1 MPLFCD
7 VALAVPL
14 DMAFTYA
21 IPPGMEP
28 VVGGRV
34 LVPFRQQRMSGIVV
48 ELHDRAPQGI
58 DDFRNDG
65 KEERVRP
72 QGLQP
77 DFLAMPGSAANE
89 VAERVEFETSAAKA
103 AIENNPL
110 TAALKRCATPNQIFP
125 AASKAAPV
133 HKSVP
138 ADPPISKASS
148 NAKAAWIRSVIE
160 ALDVA
165 PVLDEQLLKLGRWIA
180 DYYLAPIGEVFRT
193 MLPLV
198 AEFKRT
204 ITYRITDQGHMA
216 LHLAGMSGSPAR
228 SQRTPDEQLVEFRV
242 LDYLAE
248 REGVREQSLRGAT
261 KVSKALLA
269 GMVRKKWIAREDVSA
284 VRDAVRTIKVAV
296 LLGAEAA
303 SEGKIAEASPPPD
316 GPEAR
321 PHTETQHPQNERSAG
336 DSPAVAGAT
345 SPRSSL
351 AKKLNNNQRA
361 LIDALAAAGGR
372 LPVETLRDLDVPRTT
387 LATLVR
393 RGLIEIVE
401 EPEDRT
407 APKLKPRRS
416 PFEFEFSPAQKEA
429 VKQILESV
437 GARKFTGMLLHGV
450 TGSGKTAVYLAVMR
464 EVLEQGR
471 SSILLVPE
479 IGLTPAMA
487 ADLIQV
493 FGDEVAILHSGL
505 SDDERAE
512 QWHRIK
518 RGEARVVVG
527 TRSAV
532 FAPVSDLALVIVDEE
547 QDSSYKQEET
557 PRYHAR
563 DVAVMRAKM
572 AGAVVV
578 LGSATPSL
586 ESYYNAKKHKYALLE
601 LPDRV
606 EQRPLPEVEILD
618 MRQEFQETGQEQVI
632 SRKLAEEIR
641 ERLEKKEQV
650 MVLLNRRGYSPVVL
664 CRACGETLQCKNCAV
679 SMTHHKREHKMEC
692 HYCGHVAQIPNKC
705 AKCGS
710 EYVYFVGTGSEKL
723 EELLHGMF
731 PQARIG
737 RLDRDTV
744 RGREDFERALNALNE
759 GELDMLVGTQM
770 IAKGH
775 DVHGVT
781 LVGVVG
787 ADHALSLPDFR
798 AAERTFQLLTQ
809 VAGRAGRGNSPGK
822 VVLQTYFPDHYAVQ
836 FAARHDFAGFYD
848 KELQF
853 RSWMHYPPYSAI
865 ANVVI
870 RSEKL
875 DEALAWSG
883 ELGRWFEKTR
893 HEGIRVLGPAA
904 APILRLKRDYR
915 YHFILKS
922 PSREKMNALLRAMLK
937 EAAAKKIP
945 RTQVIVDVDA
955 VWLM

>member
-14 DMAFTYA
+14 DMVFTYA

-48 ELHDRAPQGI
+48 ELHDRLPQV
-58 DDFRNDG
+58 
-65 KEERVRP
+65 K
-72 QGLQP
+72 
-77 DFLAMPGSAANE
+77 
-89 VAERVEFETSAAKA
+89 TK
-103 AIENNPL
+103 
-110 TAALKRCATPNQIFP
+110 K
-125 AASKAAPV
+125 
-133 HKSVP
+133 
-138 ADPPISKASS
+138 
-148 NAKAAWIRSVIE
+148 VIE
-160 ALDVA
+160 ALDLA
-165 PVLDEQLLKLGRWIA
+165 PVLNEHLLKLGKWIA
-180 DYYLAPIGEVFRT
+180 DYYLAPVGEVFRT
-193 MLPLV
+193 MLPLA
-198 AEFKRT
+198 AEFKRAV
-204 ITYRITDQGHMA
+204 TYRITDEGRMA

-228 SQRTPDEQLVEFRV
+228 SKRTPEQQLVEFRV

-248 REGVREQSLRGAT
+248 RESAREERLRGAT
-261 KVSKALLA
+261 RVAKALLA

-284 VRDAVRTIKVAV
+284 ALDAARLVKVAV
-296 LLGAEAA
+296 LLAAE
-303 SEGKIAEASPPPD
+303 ERAEASPPLD

-321 PHTETQHPQNERSAG
+321 HHTST
-336 DSPAVAGAT
+336 GA
-345 SPRSSL
+345 
-351 AKKLNNNQRA
+351 AKKLNANQRVA
-361 LIDALAAAGGR
+361 IETLAASGGR
-372 LPVETLRDLDVPRTT
+372 LPVEVLRGLDVPRTT
-387 LATLVR
+387 ISTLVR
-393 RGLIEIVE
+393 RGLIELVD
-401 EPEDRT
+401 EPQAFT
-407 APKLKPRRS
+407 VSVSKLKPRQS
-416 PFEFEFSPAQKEA
+416 PFEFEFSAAQKEA
-429 VKQILESV
+429 LAKIGESV
-437 GARKFTGMLLHGV
+437 ASRKFTGLLLHGI
-450 TGSGKTAVYLAVMR
+450 TGSGKTAVYLACMR

-471 SSILLVPE
+471 SAILLVPE
-479 IGLTPAMA
+479 IGLTPAVA
-487 ADLIQV
+487 ADLHQV

-505 SDDERAE
+505 SDAERAE
-512 QWHRIK
+512 QWHRIR
-518 RGEARVVVG
+518 RGEARVVAG

-586 ESYYNAKKHKYALLE
+586 ESYFNAKKNKYALVE

-606 EQRPLPEVEILD
+606 EMRPLPEVEIVG

-664 CRACGETLQCKNCAV
+664 CRACGKTLQCKNCAV
-679 SMTHHKREHKMEC
+679 SMTHHKRERKMEC
-692 HYCGHVAQIPNKC
+692 HYCGHVEHIPDKC
-705 AKCGS
+705 AHCGS

-737 RLDRDTV
+737 RPDRDTV
-744 RGREDFERALNALNE
+744 RGREDFEHALNALNE
-759 GELDMLVGTQM
+759 GALDMLVGTQM

-775 DVHGVT
+775 DIHGVT

-787 ADHALSLPDFR
+787 ADMALGLPDFR

-809 VAGRAGRGNSPGK
+809 VAGRAGRGQSPGK
-822 VVLQTYFPDHYAVQ
+822 VVLQTYFQEHYAVQ
-836 FAARHDFAGFYD
+836 FAARHDFAGFYE

-853 RSWMHYPPYSAI
+853 RAWMHYPPYSAI
-865 ANVVI
+865 ANVLI
-870 RSEKL
+870 RSERL
-875 DEALAWSG
+875 DDALTWSG
-883 ELGRWFEKTR
+883 QLGRWFEKTR

-904 APILRLKRDYR
+904 APITRLKRDYR

-922 PSREKMNALLRAMLK
+922 PSREKMNALLRAMLA
-937 EAAAKKIP
+937 EAAARKIP

>member
-1 MPLFCD
+1 MALHMPTFCD

-14 DMAFTYA
+14 DMVFTYA
-21 IPPGMEP
+21 IPPGLEP

-48 ELHDRAPQGI
+48 ELHDRPPQV
-58 DDFRNDG
+58 N
-65 KEERVRP
+65 
-72 QGLQP
+72 
-77 DFLAMPGSAANE
+77 
-89 VAERVEFETSAAKA
+89 
-103 AIENNPL
+103 
-110 TAALKRCATPNQIFP
+110 
-125 AASKAAPV
+125 ASQVK
-133 HKSVP
+133 
-138 ADPPISKASS
+138 
-148 NAKAAWIRSVIE
+148 IRKVIE
-160 ALDVA
+160 APDLA
-165 PVLDEQLLKLGRWIA
+165 PVLDERLLKLGKWIA
-180 DYYLAPIGEVFRT
+180 DYYLAPMGEVFRT
-193 MLPLV
+193 MLPLS
-198 AEFKRT
+198 AEFKRAVA
-204 ITYRITDQGHMA
+204 YHITDEGRMA

-228 SQRTPDEQLVEFRV
+228 SKRTPDEQLVEFRV

-248 REGVREQSLRGAT
+248 REGVREESLRGT
-261 KVSKALLA
+261 TRVGKALLA
-269 GMVRKKWIAREDVSA
+269 GMVRKKWIVREDVSA
-284 VRDAVRTIKVAV
+284 ARDAARVVKVAV
-296 LLGAEAA
+296 LLGAE
-303 SEGKIAEASPPPD
+303 GAEASPPLD

-321 PHTETQHPQNERSAG
+321 PHTNIAR
-336 DSPAVAGAT
+336 
-345 SPRSSL
+345 
-351 AKKLNNNQRA
+351 KLNENQRT
-361 LIDALAAAGGR
+361 LVETLAAAGGR
-372 LPVETLRDLDVPRTT
+372 VPIEALRELDVPRTT
-387 LATLVR
+387 LGTLVR
-393 RGLIEIVE
+393 RGLIELVD
-401 EPEDRT
+401 EPQDFT
-407 APKLKPRRS
+407 MSVSKLKPRQS
-416 PFEFEFSPAQKEA
+416 PFEFEFSAAQREALGKIGEA
-429 VKQILESV
+429 VGS
-437 GARKFTGMLLHGV
+437 RKFGGLLLHGI
-450 TGSGKTAVYLAVMR
+450 TGSGKTAVYLACMR

-479 IGLTPAMA
+479 IGLTPAVA
-487 ADLIQV
+487 ADLHQV

-505 SDDERAE
+505 SDAERAE
-512 QWHRIK
+512 QWHRIR
-518 RGEARVVVG
+518 RGEARVVAG

-532 FAPVSDLALVIVDEE
+532 FAPVSDLALIIVDEE

-586 ESYYNAKKHKYALLE
+586 ESYFNAKKNKYALVE
-601 LPDRV
+601 LPERV
-606 EQRPLPEVEILD
+606 EMRPLPEVEIVD
-618 MRQEFQETGQEQVI
+618 MRLEFQETGQEQVI

-664 CRACGETLQCKNCAV
+664 CRACGKTLQCENCAV
-679 SMTHHKREHKMEC
+679 SMTHHKRERKMEC
-692 HYCGHVAQIPNKC
+692 HYCGHVEHIPDKC
-705 AKCGS
+705 VHCGS

-744 RGREDFERALNALNE
+744 RGREDFEHALNALDE
-759 GELDMLVGTQM
+759 GALDMLVGTQM

-775 DVHGVT
+775 DIHGVT

-787 ADHALSLPDFR
+787 ADMALGLPDFR

-809 VAGRAGRGNSPGK
+809 VAGRAGRGQSPGK
-822 VVLQTYFPDHYAVQ
+822 VVLQTYFQEHYAVQ
-836 FAARHDFAGFYD
+836 FAARHDFAGFYE

-853 RSWMHYPPYSAI
+853 RAWMHYPPYSAI
-865 ANVVI
+865 ANVLI

-875 DEALAWSG
+875 DDALTWSG

-904 APILRLKRDYR
+904 APITRLKRDYR

-922 PSREKMNALLRAMLK
+922 PSREKMNALLRAMLA
-937 EAAAKKIP
+937 EAAARKIP

>member
-1 MPLFCD
+1 MALFCD

-14 DMAFTYA
+14 DMVFTYA

-28 VVGGRV
+28 AVGGRV
-34 LVPFRQQRMSGIVV
+34 LVPFRQQRLSGIVV
-48 ELHDRAPQGI
+48 ELHDRPPQI
-58 DDFRNDG
+58 
-65 KEERVRP
+65 KI
-72 QGLQP
+72 
-77 DFLAMPGSAANE
+77 
-89 VAERVEFETSAAKA
+89 K
-103 AIENNPL
+103 
-110 TAALKRCATPNQIFP
+110 K
-125 AASKAAPV
+125 
-133 HKSVP
+133 
-138 ADPPISKASS
+138 
-148 NAKAAWIRSVIE
+148 VIE

-165 PVLDEQLLKLGRWIA
+165 PVLDEQLLKLGKWIA
-180 DYYLAPIGEVFRT
+180 DYYLAPVGEVFRT
-193 MLPLV
+193 MLPLS
-198 AEFKRT
+198 AEFKRS
-204 ITYRITDQGHMA
+204 ITYHITDEGRMA
-216 LHLAGMSGSPAR
+216 LHRAGMSGSPAR
-228 SQRTPDEQLVEFRV
+228 SKRTPEQQLIEFRV

-248 REGVREQSLRGAT
+248 RESVRERNLRTAT
-261 KVSKALLA
+261 QVSNALLS

-284 VRDAVRTIKVAV
+284 ARDAARLAKVAV
-296 LLGAEAA
+296 LRSMDMKVA
-303 SEGKIAEASPPPD
+303 SISESN
-316 GPEAR
+316 AR
-321 PHTETQHPQNERSAG
+321 VPS
-336 DSPAVAGAT
+336 T
-345 SPRSSL
+345 S
-351 AKKLNNNQRA
+351 KFNNNQRT
-361 LIDALAAAGGR
+361 LLETLAAAGGR
-372 LPVETLRDLDVPRTT
+372 VPVEALRGLDVPRTT
-387 LATLVR
+387 LGTLVR
-393 RGLIEIVE
+393 RGVIELVD
-401 EPEDRT
+401 EPQDFT
-407 APKLKPRRS
+407 ASKLKPRQS
-416 PFEFEFSPAQKEA
+416 PFEFEFSAAQENALAKIGDA
-429 VKQILESV
+429 VTS
-437 GARKFTGMLLHGV
+437 RKFAGLLLHGI
-450 TGSGKTAVYLAVMR
+450 TGSGKTAVYLACMR
-464 EVLEQGR
+464 QVLEQGR

-479 IGLTPAMA
+479 IGLTPAVA
-487 ADLIQV
+487 ADLHQV

-505 SDDERAE
+505 SDGERAE
-512 QWHRIK
+512 QWHRIR
-518 RGEARVVVG
+518 RGEARVVAG

-532 FAPVSDLALVIVDEE
+532 FAPVSDLALIIVDEE

-572 AGAVVV
+572 AGAVVA

-586 ESYYNAKKHKYALLE
+586 ESYYNAKKNKYALVE

-606 EQRPLPEVEILD
+606 EKRPLPEVEIVD

-641 ERLEKKEQV
+641 ERLEKREQV

-664 CRACGETLQCKNCAV
+664 CRACGKTLQCKNCAV
-679 SMTHHKREHKMEC
+679 SMTHHKRERKMEC
-692 HYCGHVAQIPNKC
+692 HYCGHIERIPEKC
-705 AKCGS
+705 AHCGS

-744 RGREDFERALNALNE
+744 RGREDFEHALNALNE
-759 GELDMLVGTQM
+759 GALDMLVGTQM

-775 DVHGVT
+775 DIHGVT

-787 ADHALSLPDFR
+787 ADMALGLPDFR

-809 VAGRAGRGNSPGK
+809 VAGRAGRGQYPGK
-822 VVLQTYFPDHYAVQ
+822 VILQTYFQDHYAVQ

-853 RSWMHYPPYSAI
+853 RAWMHYPPYSAI
-865 ANVVI
+865 ANVLI

-875 DEALAWSG
+875 DEALTWSG

-904 APILRLKRDYR
+904 APIMRLKRDYR

-922 PSREKMNALLRAMLK
+922 PSREKMNALLRAMLA
-937 EAAAKKIP
+937 EASARKIP

>member
-14 DMAFTYA
+14 DMVFTYA
-21 IPPGMEP
+21 IPAGMEP

-48 ELHDRAPQGI
+48 ELHDRPPQV
-58 DDFRNDG
+58 
-65 KEERVRP
+65 K
-72 QGLQP
+72 
-77 DFLAMPGSAANE
+77 
-89 VAERVEFETSAAKA
+89 TSQ
-103 AIENNPL
+103 I
-110 TAALKRCATPNQIFP
+110 TASQI
-125 AASKAAPV
+125 KI
-133 HKSVP
+133 K
-138 ADPPISKASS
+138 K
-148 NAKAAWIRSVIE
+148 VIE
-160 ALDVA
+160 ALDLS
-165 PVLDEQLLKLGRWIA
+165 PVLDEHLLKLGKWIA
-180 DYYLAPIGEVFRT
+180 DYYLAPVGEVFRT
-193 MLPLV
+193 MLPLS
-198 AEFKRT
+198 AEFKRS
-204 ITYRITDQGHMA
+204 IAYRITDEGRMA

-228 SQRTPDEQLVEFRV
+228 SKRTPDEQLVEFRV

-248 REGVREQSLRGAT
+248 LESVREESLRGT
-261 KVSKALLA
+261 TRVGKALLA
-269 GMVRKKWIAREDVSA
+269 GMVRKKWIAWEDVSA
-284 VRDAVRTIKVAV
+284 ARDAARLVKVAV
-296 LLGAEAA
+296 LIGAEA
-303 SEGKIAEASPPPD
+303 AEASPPLD
-316 GPEAR
+316 GRGAR
-321 PHTETQHPQNERSAG
+321 PHTSSAG
-336 DSPAVAGAT
+336 T
-345 SPRSSL
+345 T
-351 AKKLNNNQRA
+351 KKLNENQRT
-361 LIDALAAAGGR
+361 LIETLAAAGGR
-372 LPVETLRDLDVPRTT
+372 VPVEALRGLDVPRTT
-387 LATLVR
+387 LGALVR
-393 RGLIEIVE
+393 RGLIELVD
-401 EPEDRT
+401 EPQDFT
-407 APKLKPRRS
+407 ASGVKLSKLKPRPS
-416 PFEFEFSPAQKEA
+416 PFEFEFSAAQKEA
-429 VKQILESV
+429 LAKI
-437 GARKFTGMLLHGV
+437 GAAVASRKFGGLLLHGI
-450 TGSGKTAVYLAVMR
+450 TGSGKTAVYLACMR

-479 IGLTPAMA
+479 IGLTPAVA
-487 ADLIQV
+487 ADLHQV

-505 SDDERAE
+505 SDAERAE
-512 QWHRIK
+512 QWHRIR
-518 RGEARVVVG
+518 RGEARVVAG

-532 FAPVSDLALVIVDEE
+532 FAPVSDLALIIVDEE

-572 AGAVVV
+572 AGAGAVVV

-586 ESYYNAKKHKYALLE
+586 ESYYNAKKNKYALVE

-606 EQRPLPEVEILD
+606 EMRPLPEVEIVD

-664 CRACGETLQCKNCAV
+664 CRACGKTLQCKNCAV
-679 SMTHHKREHKMEC
+679 SMTHHKRERKMEC
-692 HYCGHVAQIPNKC
+692 HYCGHVEHIPDKC
-705 AKCGS
+705 AHCGS

-744 RGREDFERALNALNE
+744 RGREDFEQALNALNE
-759 GELDMLVGTQM
+759 GALDMLVGTQM

-775 DVHGVT
+775 DIHGVT

-787 ADHALSLPDFR
+787 ADMALGLPDFR

-809 VAGRAGRGNSPGK
+809 VAGRAGRGQSPGK
-822 VVLQTYFPDHYAVQ
+822 VVLQTYFQEHYAVQ
-836 FAARHDFAGFYD
+836 FAARHDFAGFYE

-853 RSWMHYPPYSAI
+853 RAWMHYPPYSAV
-865 ANVVI
+865 ANVLI

-875 DEALAWSG
+875 DEALTWSG

-904 APILRLKRDYR
+904 APITRLKRDYR

-922 PSREKMNALLRAMLK
+922 PSREKMNALLRAMLA
-937 EAAAKKIP
+937 EAAARKIP

>member
-7 VALAVPL
+7 VALPVPL

-21 IPPGMEP
+21 IPTGMEP
-28 VVGGRV
+28 IVGGRV

-48 ELHDRAPQGI
+48 ELHDR
-58 DDFRNDG
+58 
-65 KEERVRP
+65 
-72 QGLQP
+72 
-77 DFLAMPGSAANE
+77 
-89 VAERVEFETSAAKA
+89 
-103 AIENNPL
+103 
-110 TAALKRCATPNQIFP
+110 
-125 AASKAAPV
+125 
-133 HKSVP
+133 
-138 ADPPISKASS
+138 PPTVKTK
-148 NAKAAWIRSVIE
+148 NVIE
-160 ALDVA
+160 ALDLS
-165 PVLDEQLLKLGRWIA
+165 PVLDEQLLKLGKWIA

-193 MLPLV
+193 MLPLS
-198 AEFKRT
+198 AEFKRA
-204 ITYRITDQGHMA
+204 ITYRITDQGQMA

-228 SQRTPDEQLVEFRV
+228 SQRTPEEQLVEFRV

-248 REGVREQSLRGAT
+248 RESVREESLRGAT

-269 GMVRKKWIAREDVSA
+269 GMARKKWIAREDVSA
-284 VRDAVRTIKVAV
+284 ARDAARTIKVAV

-303 SEGKIAEASPPPD
+303 STPD
-316 GPEAR
+316 GLEFDSHTNEGGAPSGQPAR
-321 PHTETQHPQNERSAG
+321 RGRYALQ
-336 DSPAVAGAT
+336 
-345 SPRSSL
+345 
-351 AKKLNNNQRA
+351 LNANQRI
-361 LIDALAAAGGR
+361 LIDALAASGGKV
-372 LPVETLRDLDVPRTT
+372 PVEALQGLEVPRTT
-387 LATLVR
+387 LSTLVR
-393 RGLIEIVE
+393 RGLIELVD
-401 EPEDRT
+401 EPQDFTVSRT
-407 APKLKPRRS
+407 KPRRS
-416 PFEFEFSPAQKEA
+416 PFEFEFSAAQEVA
-429 VKQILESV
+429 LERILAGVAS
-437 GARKFTGMLLHGV
+437 RKFAGLLLHGV
-450 TGSGKTAVYLAVMR
+450 TGSGKTAVYLAAMR
-464 EVLEQGR
+464 EVLEASR

-479 IGLTPAMA
+479 IGLTPAVA
-487 ADLIQV
+487 ADLHQV

-505 SDDERAE
+505 TDAERAE

-518 RGEARVVVG
+518 NNEARVVVG
-527 TRSAV
+527 TRSGV
-532 FAPVSDLALVIVDEE
+532 FAPVRDLALLIVDEE

-557 PRYHAR
+557 PRYQAR

-586 ESYYNAKKHKYALLE
+586 ESYYNAKKNRYALLE

-618 MRQEFQETGQEQVI
+618 MRLEFQETGHEQVI

-641 ERLEKKEQV
+641 QRLEKKEQV

-664 CRACGETLQCKNCAV
+664 CRTCGKSLECKNCAIAL
-679 SMTHHKREHKMEC
+679 THHKREHKMEC
-692 HYCGHVAQIPNKC
+692 HYCGYIAPVPKKC
-705 AKCGS
+705 AHCGS
-710 EYVYFVGTGSEKL
+710 EYVYFIGTGSEKL

-744 RGREDFERALNALNE
+744 RGREDFERALNALSE

-787 ADHALSLPDFR
+787 ADHALSMPDFR

-809 VAGRAGRGNSPGK
+809 VAGRAGRGQSPGK

-853 RSWMHYPPYSAI
+853 RAWMHYPPYSAI
-865 ANVVI
+865 ANVLI

-875 DEALAWSG
+875 DEALTWSG

-904 APILRLKRDYR
+904 APIVRLKRDYR

-922 PSREKMNALLRAMLK
+922 PSRQKMNALLRAMLA
-937 EAAAKKIP
+937 EAAARKIP

>member
-14 DMAFTYA
+14 DMVFTYGV
-21 IPPGMEP
+21 PPGTGP

-48 ELHDRAPQGI
+48 ELHDRPPQ
-58 DDFRNDG
+58 
-65 KEERVRP
+65 V
-72 QGLQP
+72 
-77 DFLAMPGSAANE
+77 
-89 VAERVEFETSAAKA
+89 KA
-103 AIENNPL
+103 Q
-110 TAALKRCATPNQIFP
+110 QI
-125 AASKAAPV
+125 KQ
-133 HKSVP
+133 
-138 ADPPISKASS
+138 
-148 NAKAAWIRSVIE
+148 VIE
-160 ALDVA
+160 ALDLT
-165 PVLDEQLLKLGRWIA
+165 PVLDEQLLKLGKWIA
-180 DYYLAPIGEVFRT
+180 DYYLAPAGEVFRT
-193 MLPLV
+193 MLPLS
-198 AEFKRT
+198 AEFKRSVE
-204 ITYRITDQGHMA
+204 YRITDEGRMA

-228 SQRTPDEQLVEFRV
+228 SKRTPEQQLVEFRV

-248 REGVREQSLRGAT
+248 RESVREERLRGAT
-261 KVSKALLA
+261 RVGKALLS

-284 VRDAVRTIKVAV
+284 ARDAARLVKVAV
-296 LLGAEAA
+296 LLATETGVTGINESDDGAAGVPA
-303 SEGKIAEASPPPD
+303 RQD

-321 PHTETQHPQNERSAG
+321 HHTNS
-336 DSPAVAGAT
+336 
-345 SPRSSL
+345 
-351 AKKLNNNQRA
+351 AKKLNQNQRT
-361 LIDALAAAGGR
+361 LIETLAASGGR
-372 LPVETLRDLDVPRTT
+372 VPVEALRSLEVPRTT
-387 LATLVR
+387 LGTLVR
-393 RGLIEIVE
+393 RGLIELVD
-401 EPEDRT
+401 EPLDFT
-407 APKLKPRRS
+407 ASKLKPRQS
-416 PFEFEFSPAQKEA
+416 PFEFEFSAAQKEA
-429 VKQILESV
+429 LGKIGLSV
-437 GARKFTGMLLHGV
+437 ASRKFAALLLHGI
-450 TGSGKTAVYLAVMR
+450 TGSGKTAVYLACMR
-464 EVLEQGR
+464 QVLDQGR

-479 IGLTPAMA
+479 IGLTPAVA
-487 ADLIQV
+487 ADLHQV

-505 SDDERAE
+505 SNAERAE
-512 QWHRIK
+512 QWHRIR
-518 RGEARVVVG
+518 RGEARVVAG

-532 FAPVSDLALVIVDEE
+532 FAPVTDLALIIVDEE

-586 ESYYNAKKHKYALLE
+586 ESYYNAKKNKYTLVE

-606 EQRPLPEVEILD
+606 ERRPLPEVEIVD

-664 CRACGETLQCKNCAV
+664 CRACGKTLQCKNCAV
-679 SMTHHKREHKMEC
+679 SMTHHKRERKMEC
-692 HYCGHVAQIPNKC
+692 HYCGHVEHIPDKC
-705 AKCGS
+705 AHCGS

-744 RGREDFERALNALNE
+744 RGREDFEHALNALDE
-759 GELDMLVGTQM
+759 GALDMLVGTQM

-775 DVHGVT
+775 DIHGVT
-781 LVGVVG
+781 LVGVIG
-787 ADHALSLPDFR
+787 ADMALGLPDFR

-809 VAGRAGRGNSPGK
+809 VAGRAGRGQSPGT
-822 VVLQTYFPDHYAVQ
+822 VVLQTYFQEHYAVQ
-836 FAARHDFAGFYD
+836 FAARHDFSGFYE

-853 RSWMHYPPYSAI
+853 RAWMHYPPYSAI
-865 ANVVI
+865 ANVLI

-875 DEALAWSG
+875 DDALTWSG

-904 APILRLKRDYR
+904 APITRLKRDYR

-922 PSREKMNALLRAMLK
+922 PSREKMNALLRAMLAV
-937 EAAAKKIP
+937 AAARKIP

>member
-1 MPLFCD
+1 MPAFAD

-34 LVPFRQQRMSGIVV
+34 LVPFRQQRFSGIVV
-48 ELHDRAPQGI
+48 ELHDRPPQV
-58 DDFRNDG
+58 
-65 KEERVRP
+65 K
-72 QGLQP
+72 
-77 DFLAMPGSAANE
+77 
-89 VAERVEFETSAAKA
+89 TK
-103 AIENNPL
+103 
-110 TAALKRCATPNQIFP
+110 K
-125 AASKAAPV
+125 
-133 HKSVP
+133 
-138 ADPPISKASS
+138 
-148 NAKAAWIRSVIE
+148 VIE
-160 ALDVA
+160 ALDLS
-165 PVLDEQLLKLGRWIA
+165 PVLDEQLLKLGKWIA
-180 DYYLAPIGEVFRT
+180 DYYLAPVGEVFRT
-193 MLPLV
+193 MLPLS
-198 AEFKRT
+198 AEFKRA
-204 ITYRITDQGHMA
+204 ITYRITDEGQMA
-216 LHLAGMSGSPAR
+216 LHLAGMSGSSAR
-228 SQRTPDEQLVEFRV
+228 SRRTPDEQLVEFRV

-248 REGVREQSLRGAT
+248 RESARGERLRGAT
-261 KVSKALLA
+261 GVSKALLT

-284 VRDAVRTIKVAV
+284 ARDAARVVKVA
-296 LLGAEAA
+296 LLVRAET
-303 SEGKIAEASPPPD
+303 SPPLD
-316 GPEAR
+316 GRVAR
-321 PHTETQHPQNERSAG
+321 PHTDKVPQSAEYPQTDPSSDGSTPGGEGETPLRQAQGRLSRQPAG
-336 DSPAVAGAT
+336 RRRYAST
-345 SPRSSL
+345 
-351 AKKLNNNQRA
+351 LNKNQRT
-361 LIDALAAAGGR
+361 LVEALAAAGGKV
-372 LPVETLRDLDVPRTT
+372 PVAALSGLDVPRTT
-387 LATLVR
+387 LSTLVR
-393 RGLIEIVE
+393 RGLVE
-401 EPEDRT
+401 LIDEPQDFT
-407 APKLKPRRS
+407 VSKIKPRPS
-416 PFEFEFSPAQKEA
+416 PIEFEFNPAQKEA
-429 VKQILESV
+429 LGKILAGVSS
-437 GARKFTGMLLHGV
+437 RKFSGMLLHGV
-450 TGSGKTAVYLAVMR
+450 TGSGKTAVYLAGMR
-464 EVLEQGR
+464 ELLERGR
-471 SSILLVPE
+471 SAILLVPE
-479 IGLTPAMA
+479 IGLTPAVA
-487 ADLIQV
+487 ADLHQV

-505 SDDERAE
+505 THAERAE

-532 FAPVSDLALVIVDEE
+532 FAPVSDLALIIVDEE
-547 QDSSYKQEET
+547 QDASYKQEET

-586 ESYYNAKKHKYALLE
+586 ESYYNAKKNKYALVE

-606 EQRPLPEVEILD
+606 ERRPLPEVEILD
-618 MRQEFQETGQEQVI
+618 MRQEFQETGHEQVI

-641 ERLEKKEQV
+641 ERLEKNEQV
-650 MVLLNRRGYSPVVL
+650 MVLLNRRGYSPVAL
-664 CRACGETLQCKNCAV
+664 CRACGKTLQCKNCAV
-679 SMTHHKREHKMEC
+679 SMTHHKRERKMEC
-692 HYCGHVAQIPNKC
+692 HYCGYVARIPDKC
-705 AKCGS
+705 VHCGS

-723 EELLHGMF
+723 EELLHGLF

-787 ADHALSLPDFR
+787 ADIALGLPDFR
-798 AAERTFQLLTQ
+798 GAERTFQLLTQ
-809 VAGRAGRGNSPGK
+809 VAGRAGRGQAPGK

-875 DEALAWSG
+875 DEALTWSG
-883 ELGRWFEKTR
+883 ELGRWFERTR

-904 APILRLKRDYR
+904 APILRLKSDYR

-922 PSREKMNALLRAMLK
+922 PSREKMNTLLRAMLA
-937 EAAAKKIP
+937 EAATRKIP
-945 RTQVIVDVDA
+945 RTQIIVDVDA

>member
-1 MPLFCD
+1 MATFCD

-14 DMAFTYA
+14 DLVFTYA
-21 IPPGMEP
+21 VPPGMDP

-34 LVPFRQQRMSGIVV
+34 LVPFRQQRLSGIVV
-48 ELHDRAPQGI
+48 ELHDRPPQ
-58 DDFRNDG
+58 
-65 KEERVRP
+65 
-72 QGLQP
+72 
-77 DFLAMPGSAANE
+77 
-89 VAERVEFETSAAKA
+89 AK
-103 AIENNPL
+103 
-110 TAALKRCATPNQIFP
+110 TK
-125 AASKAAPV
+125 K
-133 HKSVP
+133 
-138 ADPPISKASS
+138 
-148 NAKAAWIRSVIE
+148 VIE
-160 ALDVA
+160 ALDLS
-165 PVLDEQLLKLGRWIA
+165 PVLDEQLLKLGKWIA
-180 DYYLAPIGEVFRT
+180 DYYLAPVGEVFRT
-193 MLPLV
+193 MLPLS
-198 AEFKRT
+198 AEFKRAVE
-204 ITYRITDQGHMA
+204 YRITDEGRMA
-216 LHLAGMSGSPAR
+216 LHLAGTSGSPAR
-228 SQRTPDEQLVEFRV
+228 SKRTPEQQLVEFRV

-248 REGVREQSLRGAT
+248 RESVREERLRGAT
-261 KVSKALLA
+261 RVAKALLN

-284 VRDAVRTIKVAV
+284 ARDAARMVKVAV
-296 LLGAEAA
+296 LLAAETGVTGINESDDGAPGVPALQ
-303 SEGKIAEASPPPD
+303 D

-321 PHTETQHPQNERSAG
+321 HHTNS
-336 DSPAVAGAT
+336 
-345 SPRSSL
+345 
-351 AKKLNNNQRA
+351 AKKLNENQRT
-361 LIDALAAAGGR
+361 LIETLAASGGR
-372 LPVETLRDLDVPRTT
+372 VPVEALRSLDVPRTT
-387 LATLVR
+387 LGTLVR
-393 RGLIEIVE
+393 RGLIELVD
-401 EPEDRT
+401 EPQDFT
-407 APKLKPRRS
+407 ASKLKPRQS
-416 PFEFEFSPAQKEA
+416 PFEFEFSRAQNEALRKIGEA
-429 VKQILESV
+429 VAS
-437 GARKFTGMLLHGV
+437 RKFSGLLLHGI
-450 TGSGKTAVYLAVMR
+450 TGSGKTAVYLACMR

-479 IGLTPAMA
+479 IGLTPAVA
-487 ADLIQV
+487 ADLHQV

-505 SDDERAE
+505 SNAERAE
-512 QWHRIK
+512 QWHRIR
-518 RGEARVVVG
+518 RGAARVVAG

-532 FAPVSDLALVIVDEE
+532 FAPVVDLALIIVDEE

-572 AGAVVV
+572 AGAGAVAV

-586 ESYYNAKKHKYALLE
+586 ESYYNAKKNKYTLVE

-606 EQRPLPEVEILD
+606 ERRPLPEVEIVD

-664 CRACGETLQCKNCAV
+664 CRACGKTLQCKNCAV
-679 SMTHHKREHKMEC
+679 SMTHHKRERKMEC
-692 HYCGHVAQIPNKC
+692 HYCGHVEHIPDKC
-705 AKCGS
+705 AHCGS

-744 RGREDFERALNALNE
+744 RGREDFEHALNALNE
-759 GELDMLVGTQM
+759 GALDMLVGTQM

-775 DVHGVT
+775 DIHGVT
-781 LVGVVG
+781 LVGVIG
-787 ADHALSLPDFR
+787 ADMALGLPDFR

-809 VAGRAGRGNSPGK
+809 VAGRAGRGQSPGK
-822 VVLQTYFPDHYAVQ
+822 VVLQTYFQEHYAVQ
-836 FAARHDFAGFYD
+836 FAARHDFAGFYE

-853 RSWMHYPPYSAI
+853 RAWMHYPPYSAI
-865 ANVVI
+865 ANVLI

-875 DEALAWSG
+875 DDALTWSG

-904 APILRLKRDYR
+904 APITRLKRDYR

-922 PSREKMNALLRAMLK
+922 PSREKMNALLRAMLA
-937 EAAAKKIP
+937 EAAARKIP